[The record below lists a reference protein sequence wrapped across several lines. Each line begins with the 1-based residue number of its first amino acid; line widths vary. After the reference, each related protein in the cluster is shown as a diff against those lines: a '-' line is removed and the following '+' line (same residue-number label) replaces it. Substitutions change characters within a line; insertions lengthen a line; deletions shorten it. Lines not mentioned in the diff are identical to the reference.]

1 MMHIHAWTFHGYKDY
16 QKSVY
21 PALSTLLK
29 AFGGNSIYAELS
41 ITETI
46 KQLAPEDSTCTIH
59 MASITDTLRI
69 VIACKEGA
77 FPIRTVRA
85 RMDFVAQCKEL
96 CRLTWPSLPKRILRD
111 RAIWRILL
119 PVECAIANRDG
130 KRMILYFCFPFQR
143 KGASHVL
150 AMREK
155 LFVEDGD
162 RISR

>member
-1 MMHIHAWTFHGYKDY
+1 MMHIYAWTFHGYKDY

-41 ITETI
+41 TTETI

-77 FPIRTVRA
+77 FPIPYVPFVHVWILWHSVRN
-85 RMDFVAQCKEL
+85 FV
-96 CRLTWPSLPKRILRD
+96 
-111 RAIWRILL
+111 
-119 PVECAIANRDG
+119 V
-130 KRMILYFCFPFQR
+130 
-143 KGASHVL
+143 
-150 AMREK
+150 
-155 LFVEDGD
+155 
-162 RISR
+162 